1 MRTLDFAVSA
11 NHRYTVDIL
20 HENQQAQPE
29 ALQVFDTTSGAV
41 ISRAPCDL
49 VYEAAP
55 PFSNLSVPPEQCAVH
70 ILSDEDNL
78 LFSFYVN
85 GSHEYR
91 AGTSVGSTLFLVPGP
106 QLIEV
111 GLRSKRKLLG
121 GLRSKKTD
129 ALTVACAAGAT
140 TFVQVEFPGFFAP
153 KATLTELSAEEAQPI
168 ISRIT
173 SNSN

>member
-1 MRTLDFAVSA
+1 MRCRLIIDTRLTYFMKTNKPSPKRCKCLIQHPAPLSAVR
-11 NHRYTVDIL
+11 HVIWYTK
-20 HENQQAQPE
+20 Q
-29 ALQVFDTTSGAV
+29 
-41 ISRAPCDL
+41 R
-49 VYEAAP
+49 P